1 MSKVASPNFD
11 SAVVSLYNGVE
22 QPTVGQIAKR
32 LGVGYSVVYRVLKLR
47 GIKRRPKGPARIGF
61 LKGSKSDM
69 AYQLLVTNHH
79 LKPGDPGYMSQAD
92 IADAVGCTRELV
104 KGVYTK
110 MKERGMI
117 DVTWRTTA

>member
-1 MSKVASPNFD
+1 MSNTGFEA
-11 SAVVSLYNGVE
+11 AVVKLYTGVE
-22 QPTVGQIAKR
+22 QPTVGQIAKQ
-32 LGVGYSVVYRVLKLR
+32 LGVGYSVIYRVLKMR

-79 LKPGDPGYMSQAD
+79 LKPGDAGYMSQAD

-110 MKERGMI
+110 MKERGMV